1 MQLLYQMP
9 DDFHQTPDQPDQ
21 TPDPLDQTPDALR
34 KDASSRLTHLR
45 VDCTPVLFLTVR
57 YPNGV
62 QIQKIR
68 IRWKAN

>member
-9 DDFHQTPDQPDQ
+9 NDFPQTPDQPDQ

-34 KDASSRLTHLR
+34 KGASSTLAPLR
-45 VDCTPVLFLTVR
+45 ADCTPVLFLTVR

-62 QIQKIR
+62 QIRKIS
-68 IRWKAN
+68 IRWKDN